1 MNYEVAVL
9 AALVQLEKPTKPSI
23 TEKTG
28 ISDQRV
34 NLAIRNL
41 RDILDVKISRIGSN
55 KTGFYNIDSWGAFE
69 SGRKILRKARAL
81 DLDRYKNDRTIKYDT
96 YRLKKLY
103 SDEVKLNNYRQSLRL
118 EGFQPATDVPDLD
131 RLSESERKKLRDH
144 IKGKFTRHSPSSAS
158 PA

>member
-1 MNYEVAVL
+1 MNYEIAVL
-9 AALVQLEKPTKPSI
+9 AALIQLEKPTKPSI

-34 NLAIRNL
+34 NLAIKNL
-41 RDILDVKISRIGSN
+41 RDILDVHISRVGSN
-55 KTGFYNIDSWGAFE
+55 KTGFYSIDSWGAFE
-69 SGRKILRKARAL
+69 SGRKILRKVRAL
-81 DLDRYKNDRTIKYDT
+81 DLDSYKNNRTVIYDT

-118 EGFQPATDVPDLD
+118 EGFHTATDATDLD
-131 RLSESERKKLRDH
+131 RLSESERKKLRED
-144 IKGKFTRHSPSSAS
+144 IKEKFTHHCPSSSS